1 MNAVGRDYFFA
12 LLTVRTSFGT
22 AAHTGGKNAGR
33 EPWTHVD
40 TRLQNCAGAGQ
51 RVFTAESTAA
61 ARLLLRGGPVVLPVV
76 VGAALALA
84 GVFPVGT
91 TRLVVLPGAVVS
103 KVVVSI
109 VGGRLVSVVIPAATG
124 SLVPVIIS
132 AVVTTGSRRL
142 LPAISSCS

>member
-1 MNAVGRDYFFA
+1 MAGITFFV
-12 LLTVRTSFGT
+12 LLAVRTSFGT

-51 RVFTAESTAA
+51 RIFTAESTAA
-61 ARLLLRGGPVVLPVV
+61 ARLLLRGGPVVVFPVAV

-124 SLVPVIIS
+124 SLVPVIVS
-132 AVVTTGSRRL
+132 TVGTTGSRRL